1 LLVKEGYTIWLFVAS
16 LRSGERAA
24 NVMTLIQSAK
34 FNGLDPQSYL
44 RDLLECMPTARR
56 SDMGELLPHNWKA
69 PAKV

>member
-1 LLVKEGYTIWLFVAS
+1 
-16 LRSGERAA
+16 
-24 NVMTLIQSAK
+24 MTLIQSAK

-69 PAKV
+69 PARCDGWTVTDQYLLRHSITFAKRLYCG